1 MKAFL
6 EEYGL
11 VIVVIIVIAVLIAL
25 AVFFS
30 SDGKKKIM
38 GTYDNFTTGAQGI
51 VEKSLEGAGAMA
63 DDFQKAPEG
72 TGGSGTQ
79 TPTPTP

>member
-51 VEKSLEGAGAMA
+51 VEESLKDAKEMA
-63 DDFQKAPEG
+63 DDFQTPPANSNPGNGG
-72 TGGSGTQ
+72 T
-79 TPTPTP
+79 

>member
-30 SDGKKKIM
+30 SDGKEKIM
-38 GTYDNFTTGAQGI
+38 GTYNNFTTGAQGI
-51 VEKSLEGAGAMA
+51 VDKSLEGAEKMA
-63 DDFQKAPEG
+63 DDFQNKPATP
-72 TGGSGTQ
+72 S
-79 TPTPTP
+79 PTP